1 MIGRRDADGTPRKQ
15 SRKCGR
21 KLVEVEACDL
31 VQLIV
36 DAEARVDLVGGIGD
50 RLDPAAP
57 VGQLDEAHRR
67 PLRGAVPDALALVG
81 VNIRELRV
89 EVPCREFL
97 LDELR
102 RQRLD
107 RELATGARHG
117 LVAHGRHAPILD
129 DRPGAP
135 LEAELDARGPM
146 ERPGSQ

>member
-57 VGQLDEAHRR
+57 VGQLDEAHGQ
-67 PLRGAVPDALALVG
+67 PL
-81 VNIRELRV
+81 
-89 EVPCREFL
+89 
-97 LDELR
+97 
-102 RQRLD
+102 
-107 RELATGARHG
+107 
-117 LVAHGRHAPILD
+117 
-129 DRPGAP
+129 
-135 LEAELDARGPM
+135 
-146 ERPGSQ
+146 

>member
-81 VNIRELRV
+81 QNIRELRV
-89 EVPCREFL
+89 EVPSSTTFSC
-97 LDELR
+97 
-102 RQRLD
+102 
-107 RELATGARHG
+107 
-117 LVAHGRHAPILD
+117 
-129 DRPGAP
+129 
-135 LEAELDARGPM
+135 
-146 ERPGSQ
+146 